1 MKKKKGKIS
10 LLLQKLRFKYR
21 VSVVNENT
29 FEESWHIHL
38 SRFSVILY
46 FFLFTILTF
55 VLLTILIYVTPLR
68 YYLPGYGETSDRSK
82 IIQESLKTDSLMKVV
97 SQQSAYIE
105 LIKKIINEEIQ
116 PDSIS
121 SLDSVALSK
130 KSQELLEKSKKEEEF
145 CKKFEEEEKFN
156 LANISINKNE
166 NTYVFFR
173 PVQGI
178 ITSSYSLQNHH
189 YGINI
194 LTPPNQSVMSV
205 LNGTV
210 IFTGFTFDND
220 WVIQV
225 QHENNY
231 VSIYKNNTRLLKKVG
246 DVVKAGET
254 IAITG
259 ENNHSNKAKKEFYF
273 ELWQQGKPIN
283 PEEIIIF

>member
-29 FEESWHIHL
+29 LEESWHIHL
-38 SRFSVILY
+38 SRFTVILY
-46 FFLFTILTF
+46 FFLFTVLTF

-68 YYLPGYGETSDRSK
+68 YYLPGYGETGDRAK
-82 IIQESLKTDSLMKVV
+82 IIQESLETDSLMKVV

-121 SLDSVALSK
+121 SLDSVTLSK

-259 ENNHSNKAKKEFYF
+259 ENNHSYKAKKEFYF

>member
-1 MKKKKGKIS
+1 
-10 LLLQKLRFKYR
+10 
-21 VSVVNENT
+21 
-29 FEESWHIHL
+29 
-38 SRFSVILY
+38 
-46 FFLFTILTF
+46 
-55 VLLTILIYVTPLR
+55 
-68 YYLPGYGETSDRSK
+68 
-82 IIQESLKTDSLMKVV
+82 MKVV

-173 PVQGI
+173 PVKGI

-194 LTPPNQSVMSV
+194 LTPPNQSV
-205 LNGTV
+205 
-210 IFTGFTFDND
+210 
-220 WVIQV
+220 Q
-225 QHENNY
+225 
-231 VSIYKNNTRLLKKVG
+231 
-246 DVVKAGET
+246 
-254 IAITG
+254 
-259 ENNHSNKAKKEFYF
+259 
-273 ELWQQGKPIN
+273 
-283 PEEIIIF
+283 